1 MTDLIERSGP
11 PETAARTNGGTA
23 PLLVSRMNRLADL
36 LAHDTRLVNE
46 TVSRP
51 HPLLVAVTRDDL
63 MVVLA
68 PASVWD
74 RGRELLKPF
83 AARFAD
89 STAMLILMG
98 YPSDVDLQ

>member
-1 MTDLIERSGP
+1 MTDMQSVGPSDTVPRSNG
-11 PETAARTNGGTA
+11 ETP
-23 PLLVSRMNRLADL
+23 PLLVSKMNRLAGL
-36 LAHDTRLVNE
+36 LASDLRLVNE

-51 HPLLVAVTRDDL
+51 HPLLVAVTRDEL
-63 MVVLA
+63 MVVMA
-68 PASVWD
+68 PAAVWD

-89 STAMLILMG
+89 ATAMLILMG

>member
-1 MTDLIERSGP
+1 MVGESVVPPGFRAPLYLIPSTRTMTDMQSVGGTASG
-11 PETAARTNGGTA
+11 ARTNGETA

-36 LAHDTRLVNE
+36 LARDVRLVNE

-68 PASVWD
+68 PAPVWD

-83 AARFAD
+83 
-89 STAMLILMG
+89 
-98 YPSDVDLQ
+98 